1 MLPSA
6 VQSRKGSLMSVGPT
20 SKRKTDVPAERP
32 PFERIAL
39 ILQGGGALGAYQA
52 GVYQALAEADL
63 HPAGAVE
70 ARPRSQS
77 IREHERRVRRDAQ
90 LHHVGRWG
98 ELAFVPARG
107 RAWSR
112 HHRPPSDAKLRR
124 RGLGR
129 RRSPHNPAKEGR
141 CGPLS
146 LEEHAIT
153 RGFCF
158 DRNAKRFRKWRGSSS
173 LAGSLFR
180 SESGRLFAT
189 RPKPS
194 TTCAVTPQEERC
206 SFSDPRRR
214 R

>member
-1 MLPSA
+1 MTETYAMPLSA
-6 VQSRKGSLMSVGPT
+6 VQSRKGAPTPVGPS
-20 SKRKTDVPAERP
+20 SKRKTHVPAQRP

-129 RRSPHNPAKEGR
+129 RRPPHNPTKEEDAGR
-141 CGPLS
+141 SSGKNRQLRVGS
-146 LEEHAIT
+146 VSTET
-153 RGFCF
+153 RSATGNGEARRARSALTS
-158 DRNAKRFRKWRGSSS
+158 DRN
-173 LAGSLFR
+173 
-180 SESGRLFAT
+180 
-189 RPKPS
+189 
-194 TTCAVTPQEERC
+194 
-206 SFSDPRRR
+206 
-214 R
+214 